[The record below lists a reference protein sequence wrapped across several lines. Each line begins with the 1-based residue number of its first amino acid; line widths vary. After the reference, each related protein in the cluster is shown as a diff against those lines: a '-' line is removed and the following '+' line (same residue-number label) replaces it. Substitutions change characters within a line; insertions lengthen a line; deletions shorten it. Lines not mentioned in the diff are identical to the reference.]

1 MTTILEVMQGW
12 LEQKTLAQPEI
23 VSIWNA
29 MANRPHG
36 YVATLASPEC
46 TIAITA
52 AAIKAGCPE
61 MVHPEC
67 GANNMYEAM
76 RANEVSLADA
86 VPGLTLVFFNWSKA
100 QGENNETVDH
110 VGILEYT
117 DNIDD
122 VTTVEAN
129 VNGHRMHRRRFSL
142 AAYLRKYGAN
152 SVRFVKLYP
161 RAEEVVLQ
169 GDPTPVQPPE
179 DKGPSGWAREA
190 ADWAQIAGLFQ
201 GDKDGS
207 MRWQDPITR
216 EELAVVLYRF
226 KVMLH

>member
-1 MTTILEVMQGW
+1 MTTILDVMRAW
-12 LEQKTLAQPEI
+12 LEQPTLAQPEI
-23 VSIWNA
+23 ISIWNL
-29 MANRPHG
+29 MAQRPHG
-36 YVATLASPEC
+36 YYATLSSPEC

-76 RANEVSLADA
+76 LANEVSLADA

-110 VGILEYT
+110 VGILERT
-117 DNIDD
+117 DNADA
-122 VTTVEAN
+122 VTTIEAN
-129 VNGHRMHRRRFSL
+129 VGGHRMYRRGFSL
-142 AAYLRKYGAN
+142 AAYLRKYGAH

-169 GDPTPVQPPE
+169 GDPTPVQPAIEGSPWFA
-179 DKGPSGWAREA
+179 DDIRWALE
-190 ADWAQIAGLFQ
+190 AGLFK
-201 GDKDGS
+201 GDGDGS
-207 MRWQDPITR
+207 YRWNDSLSRQEAAALLHR
-216 EELAVVLYRF
+216 LAKL
-226 KVMLH
+226 LGQ